1 MRPTSPTPSPLTSR
15 VGPVGMT
22 GFGYGEF
29 GAWYDAHRSEVL
41 EPTLEIAMEALEHQL
56 VEQLTDRDVAR
67 LRSIGG
73 RVKSKRRT
81 WRKLRQPRYRDQI
94 NSVDDIPAVI
104 DDLVGLRVTC
114 TNLRDLDMVQ
124 VALDG
129 LPKRPR
135 IKQPLAIDES
145 SERDYVESP
154 KESGYRGWHVNLQ
167 LLLGSTSV
175 TCELQVRTLL
185 QDSWGE
191 LTHEDSYS
199 KAGEL
204 PPLVEILSKRM
215 ADLLATLD
223 DIAEDLRSE
232 LDRIDEAA
240 VDGTDDQPDESQVG
254 EPDLSAIEADAAEL
268 LADRWR
274 TLDRPTE
281 LSSLAWE
288 LQKEFGAEVSDD
300 WFGHHSFKR
309 FLRLALPAAE
319 LSTGRQVYLLPLI
332 EPEPVP
338 GEADSAAPAPEVEA
352 PREADELRRADRTFP
367 VIGTEQWVRI
377 YEQLAEAWRRLG
389 ARTPSTRTINELT
402 RSARD
407 RAAAT
412 GEPVSRRHL
421 DHVAK
426 VVVTST
432 DAGKPLDSGAIADVF
447 ATATLQR
454 LVDLRVIAQ
463 SSTKRR
469 RVIRDWLGAPSG

>member
-15 VGPVGMT
+15 VGPVGTT

>member
-1 MRPTSPTPSPLTSR
+1 M
-15 VGPVGMT
+15 
-22 GFGYGEF
+22 
-29 GAWYDAHRSEVL
+29 
-41 EPTLEIAMEALEHQL
+41 
-56 VEQLTDRDVAR
+56 
-67 LRSIGG
+67 
-73 RVKSKRRT
+73 
-81 WRKLRQPRYRDQI
+81 
-94 NSVDDIPAVI
+94 
-104 DDLVGLRVTC
+104 
-114 TNLRDLDMVQ
+114 
-124 VALDG
+124 
-129 LPKRPR
+129 
-135 IKQPLAIDES
+135 
-145 SERDYVESP
+145 
-154 KESGYRGWHVNLQ
+154 NLQ

>member
-1 MRPTSPTPSPLTSR
+1 
-15 VGPVGMT
+15 MT

>member
-1 MRPTSPTPSPLTSR
+1 
-15 VGPVGMT
+15 MT

-29 GAWYDAHRSEVL
+29 GAWYDAYRSEVL
-41 EPTLEIAMEALEHQL
+41 EPTLEVAMEALEHQL

-81 WRKLRQPRYRDQI
+81 WRKLRQPRYRDEI

-129 LPKRPR
+129 LPKRSSA
-135 IKQPLAIDES
+135 KQPLSIDES

-154 KESGYRGWHVNLQ
+154 KESGYRGWHVNLR
-167 LLLGSTSV
+167 LAVESTSV

-240 VDGTDDQPDESQVG
+240 VDGADDQPDESHADG
-254 EPDLSAIEADAAEL
+254 RDLSAIEADAAEL
-268 LADRWR
+268 LADRWH

-281 LSSLAWE
+281 LSGLAWE

-300 WFGHHSFKR
+300 WFGHRSFKR

-319 LSTGRQVYLLPLI
+319 LSTGRQAYLLPPTEL
-332 EPEPVP
+332 ENVP
-338 GEADSAAPAPEVEA
+338 AAESAAAAPEIEA
-352 PREADELRRADRTFP
+352 PREAHELRRADRTFP
-367 VIGTEQWVRI
+367 VIDTEQWVRI
-377 YEQLAEAWRRLG
+377 YERLADAWRRLG
-389 ARTPSTRTINELT
+389 TRTPSTRTINELT

-407 RAAAT
+407 SAAAT

-426 VVVTST
+426 VVVGSSN
-432 DAGKPLDSGAIADVF
+432 AGRPLDSAEIADVF
-447 ATATLQR
+447 ASATLQR
-454 LVDLRVIAQ
+454 LVDLRVISQ
-463 SSTKRR
+463 TSKKRR
-469 RVIRDWLGAPSG
+469 GAIRDWLGVPNG

>member
-1 MRPTSPTPSPLTSR
+1 
-15 VGPVGMT
+15 VGMT

-29 GAWYDAHRSEVL
+29 GAWYDAYRSEVL
-41 EPTLEIAMEALEHQL
+41 EPTLEVAMEALEHQL

-129 LPKRPR
+129 LPKQPSPKRP
-135 IKQPLAIDES
+135 LSIDES

-154 KESGYRGWHVNLQ
+154 KESGYRGWHVNLR
-167 LLLGSTSV
+167 LMLESTSV

-240 VDGTDDQPDESQVG
+240 VDGADDHPDESQVD
-254 EPDLSAIEADAAEL
+254 ERDLSAIEADAAEL
-268 LADRWR
+268 LADRWH

-300 WFGHHSFKR
+300 WFGHRSFKR

-319 LSTGRQVYLLPLI
+319 LSTGRHVYLLPPT
-332 EPEPVP
+332 EPEAVP
-338 GEADSAAPAPEVEA
+338 DLESAAVAPEVEA
-352 PREADELRRADRTFP
+352 PREAAELRRVDRTFP

-377 YEQLAEAWRRLG
+377 YEQLADAWRRLG
-389 ARTPSTRTINELT
+389 TRTPSKRTINELT

-407 RAAAT
+407 RAATT

-426 VVVTST
+426 VVVSTSG
-432 DAGKPLDSGAIADVF
+432 AGEPLDSEAIADRF

-463 SSTKRR
+463 SSTKRKR
-469 RVIRDWLGAPSG
+469 AIREWLGASDQSVTVNPRR

>member
-1 MRPTSPTPSPLTSR
+1 
-15 VGPVGMT
+15 MT

-81 WRKLRQPRYRDQI
+81 WRKLRPPRYRDQI